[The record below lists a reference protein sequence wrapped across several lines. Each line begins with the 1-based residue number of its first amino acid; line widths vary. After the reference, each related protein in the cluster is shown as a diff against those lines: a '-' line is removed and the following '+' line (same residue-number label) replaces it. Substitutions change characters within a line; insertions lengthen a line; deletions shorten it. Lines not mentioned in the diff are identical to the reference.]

1 MGPFV
6 YEEARPHL
14 NEAALM
20 AGTNPELEAAEQR
33 RARAQ
38 VSLAPRDSVLQRA
51 LDLVTSLEIY
61 QKR

>member
-1 MGPFV
+1 
-6 YEEARPHL
+6 
-14 NEAALM
+14 M